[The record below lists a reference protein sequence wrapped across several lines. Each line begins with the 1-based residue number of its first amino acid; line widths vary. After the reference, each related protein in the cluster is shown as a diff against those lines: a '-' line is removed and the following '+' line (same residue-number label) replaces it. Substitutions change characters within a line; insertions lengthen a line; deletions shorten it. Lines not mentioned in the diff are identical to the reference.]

1 MTKRKNNGVQGL
13 IGFERFTRF
22 GVKTDKAEI
31 AFFSV
36 EPTNISV
43 LSAANIDVKIHHLM
57 MLLSTIPD
65 FEILALD
72 SCECFDTNKMYVKKR
87 LQTEQNEAVRKLL
100 QADYDFL
107 DEIQV
112 EMSSARQFMF
122 AVRFRREKDEQIF
135 STLNRVDKAIS
146 EHGFTAR
153 RMSKS
158 DIKRMLAL
166 YFGTSISGEEIP
178 DIEEKTNL
186 IWRDCMRINLRK
198 KKNLTDEQ
206 LEIISTKDF
215 FDRTV
220 PGIIKFYTDH
230 YICGNFYKSCW
241 AVTEYPTST
250 EETAILAHLADRNGV
265 TLRIYNRLV
274 TSMEQR
280 KIVQQ
285 AMRKNHMMT
294 TTNDVNESIKA
305 QDNINDVVELLSEL
319 RRNKEPLLHTA
330 VFIEL
335 KASSED
341 KLKELQADI
350 SMELTRSKISVDRL
364 LLRQKE
370 GFLSVLPTGNN
381 VFASQFERVLPAS
394 SVANLYPL
402 NYSGKTDENGF
413 YIGRDKY
420 GSNVLVDFDKRT
432 EDKTNSNILILGNSG
447 QGKSYLMKL
456 LLCNQREAGKS
467 ILCLDP
473 EHEYE
478 ELCNNLGGTYI
489 DMMSGEFMIN
499 PLEPKAWSENSR
511 FGNQEKETNDSP
523 ETFRK
528 VTRLSQHI
536 SYLKDF
542 FRAYK
547 DFTDAEIDTIEIMLM
562 KLYARFGI
570 DDFTDFN
577 TLNSDDY
584 PVMSDLYE
592 LIEKEFMAFDYEK
605 KHLYTEE
612 MLQNICLGLHSMCKG
627 AESKYFNGHSNI
639 KDCEFIC
646 FGVKGL
652 MDTNKRLKDTLLFN
666 ILSYMSNQLL
676 GRGNT
681 VAAVDELYLFLT
693 NMTAIEYIRN
703 GMKRVRKR
711 ESSFILASQN
721 IEDFLLP
728 EIKEFTKPLFSI
740 PSHHF
745 LFNPGNISPTAFIDT
760 LQLEESEYGLIK
772 YPERGT
778 CLYRCG
784 NERYLLQVIA
794 PQYKAAM
801 FGNGGGR

>member
-1 MTKRKNNGVQGL
+1 M
-13 IGFERFTRF
+13 
-22 GVKTDKAEI
+22 
-31 AFFSV
+31 
-36 EPTNISV
+36 
-43 LSAANIDVKIHHLM
+43 
-57 MLLSTIPD
+57 
-65 FEILALD
+65 
-72 SCECFDTNKMYVKKR
+72 
-87 LQTEQNEAVRKLL
+87 EA
-100 QADYDFL
+100 
-107 DEIQV
+107 
-112 EMSSARQFMF
+112 
-122 AVRFRREKDEQIF
+122 
-135 STLNRVDKAIS
+135 
-146 EHGFTAR
+146 
-153 RMSKS
+153 
-158 DIKRMLAL
+158 
-166 YFGTSISGEEIP
+166 
-178 DIEEKTNL
+178 
-186 IWRDCMRINLRK
+186 
-198 KKNLTDEQ
+198 
-206 LEIISTKDF
+206 KDF
-215 FDRTV
+215 FDRIS
-220 PGIIKFYTDH
+220 PGIIRFYTDH
-230 YICGNFYKSCW
+230 YICGNSFRCVW
-241 AVTEYPTST
+241 AVTEYPPST

-265 TLRIYNRLV
+265 TLRIYDRLV
-274 TSMEQR
+274 TAAEQR

-294 TTNDVNESIKA
+294 TVNDVNESIKA
-305 QDNINDVVELLSEL
+305 QDNINDVVELISEL

-350 SMELTRSKISVDRL
+350 QMELTRSKISVDRL

-370 GFLSVLPTGNN
+370 GFLSVLP
-381 VFASQFERVLPAS
+381 AS
-394 SVANLYPL
+394 SVADLYPL
-402 NYSGKTDENGF
+402 NYSGKTDKNGF

-420 GSNVLVDFDKRT
+420 GSNVLVDFDRRT

-473 EHEYE
+473 EAEYHD
-478 ELCNNLGGTYI
+478 LCSNLGGTYI
-489 DMMSGEFMIN
+489 DMMSGEYMIN
-499 PLEPKAWSENSR
+499 PLEPKAWGDGDRADS
-511 FGNQEKETNDSP
+511 DSP
-523 ETFRK
+523 EAFRK

-570 DDFTDFN
+570 DDFTDFSTQKN
-577 TLNSDDY
+577 EDY
-584 PVMSDLYE
+584 PIMSDLYE
-592 LIEKEFMAFDYEK
+592 LIEKEFMAFDHGK

-627 AESKYFNGHSNI
+627 AESKYFNGCTNI
-639 KDCEFIC
+639 KNGEFIC

-666 ILSYMSNQLL
+666 ILSYMSDQLL

-703 GMKRVRKR
+703 GMKRVRKK

-794 PQYKAAM
+794 PAYKAAL
-801 FGNGGGR
+801 FGSAGGR

>member
-1 MTKRKNNGVQGL
+1 
-13 IGFERFTRF
+13 
-22 GVKTDKAEI
+22 
-31 AFFSV
+31 
-36 EPTNISV
+36 
-43 LSAANIDVKIHHLM
+43 
-57 MLLSTIPD
+57 
-65 FEILALD
+65 
-72 SCECFDTNKMYVKKR
+72 
-87 LQTEQNEAVRKLL
+87 
-100 QADYDFL
+100 
-107 DEIQV
+107 
-112 EMSSARQFMF
+112 
-122 AVRFRREKDEQIF
+122 
-135 STLNRVDKAIS
+135 
-146 EHGFTAR
+146 
-153 RMSKS
+153 
-158 DIKRMLAL
+158 
-166 YFGTSISGEEIP
+166 
-178 DIEEKTNL
+178 
-186 IWRDCMRINLRK
+186 MRINLRK
-198 KKNLTDEQ
+198 KKKLTDEQ

-215 FDRTV
+215 FDRIV
-220 PGIIKFYTDH
+220 PGIIRFYTDH

-341 KLKELQADI
+341 KLKELQADVQ
-350 SMELTRSKISVDRL
+350 MELTRSKISVERL

-370 GFLSVLPTGNN
+370 GFLSVHPAGNN

-394 SVANLYPL
+394 SVADLYPL
-402 NYSGKTDENGF
+402 NYSGKTDEKGI
-413 YIGRDKY
+413 YIGRDKF
-420 GSNVLVDFDKRT
+420 GTNILVDFDKRT
-432 EDKTNSNILILGNSG
+432 EDKTNSNILILGNIG

-456 LLCNQREAGKS
+456 LLCNQRESGKS

-478 ELCNNLGGTYI
+478 DLCNNLGGTYI

-499 PLEPKAWSENSR
+499 PLEPKEWSENSR
-511 FGNQEKETNDSP
+511 FGNQEKETDDSP
-523 ETFRK
+523 EPFRK

-570 DDFTDFN
+570 DDLTD
-577 TLNSDDY
+577 LDKLESCDY

-592 LIEKEFMAFDYEK
+592 LVEKEFMAFDNAK

-612 MLQNICLGLHSMCKG
+612 ILQNICLGLHSMCKG
-627 AESKYFNGHSNI
+627 AESKYFNGRTNI
-639 KDCEFIC
+639 KDGEFIC

-703 GMKRVRKR
+703 GMKRVRKK

-760 LQLEESEYGLIK
+760 LQLEESEYSLIK

-794 PQYKAAM
+794 PAYKAEL
-801 FGNGGGR
+801 FGSAGGR

>member
-1 MTKRKNNGVQGL
+1 MKNKQKRK
-13 IGFERFTRF
+13 
-22 GVKTDKAEI
+22 
-31 AFFSV
+31 
-36 EPTNISV
+36 
-43 LSAANIDVKIHHLM
+43 
-57 MLLSTIPD
+57 
-65 FEILALD
+65 
-72 SCECFDTNKMYVKKR
+72 
-87 LQTEQNEAVRKLL
+87 
-100 QADYDFL
+100 
-107 DEIQV
+107 DEH
-112 EMSSARQFMF
+112 
-122 AVRFRREKDEQIF
+122 
-135 STLNRVDKAIS
+135 IS
-146 EHGFTAR
+146 EQQ
-153 RMSKS
+153 
-158 DIKRMLAL
+158 
-166 YFGTSISGEEIP
+166 E
-178 DIEEKTNL
+178 
-186 IWRDCMRINLRK
+186 RIV
-198 KKNLTDEQ
+198 
-206 LEIISTKDF
+206 TKEY
-215 FDRTV
+215 FDRIV
-220 PGIIKFYTDH
+220 PGIVRFYTDH

-241 AVTEYPTST
+241 AVTEYPPTT
-250 EETAILAHLADRNGV
+250 EESAILAHLADRNGV

-274 TSMEQR
+274 NSMEQR

-294 TTNDVNESIKA
+294 TTNDVSESVKA

-335 KASSED
+335 RATTEE
-341 KLKELQADI
+341 KLRELQADI
-350 SMELTRSKISVDRL
+350 QMELTRSKISVDKL

-370 GFLSVLPTGNN
+370 GFLAVLPCGNN
-381 VFASQFERVLPAS
+381 MFASQFERVLPAS

-402 NYSGKTDENGF
+402 NYSGKTDQHGF

-447 QGKSYLMKL
+447 QGKSYLFKL
-456 LLCNQREAGKS
+456 LLCNHREAGKS
-467 ILCLDP
+467 IIVLDP
-473 EHEYE
+473 ESEYE
-478 ELCNNLGGTYI
+478 ELCSNLGGTYI
-489 DMMSGEFMIN
+489 DMMSGEYMIN
-499 PLEPKAWSENSR
+499 PLEPKAWSD
-511 FGNQEKETNDSP
+511 GEKSDIDVP

-547 DFTDAEIDTIEIMLM
+547 GFTDAEIDTIEIMLM
-562 KLYARFGI
+562 KLYARFNI
-570 DDFTDFN
+570 DDSTNFEKLQST
-577 TLNSDDY
+577 DY
-584 PVMSDLYE
+584 PTMSDLYE
-592 LIEKEFMAFDYEK
+592 LTEKEFMAFDSEK

-627 AESKYFNGHSNI
+627 AEAKYFDGHSNI
-639 KDCEFIC
+639 KDAEFIC

-676 GRGNT
+676 EKGNT

-693 NMTAIEYIRN
+693 NITAIEYMRN
-703 GMKRVRKR
+703 GMKRVRKK

-745 LFNPGNISPTAFIDT
+745 LFNAGQINPQEFMDA
-760 LQLEESEYGLIK
+760 LQLEESEFNLIR

-784 NERYLLQVIA
+784 NERYLLQVVA
-794 PQYKAAM
+794 PAYKSVL
-801 FGNGGGR
+801 FGTAGGR

>member
-1 MTKRKNNGVQGL
+1 MRSRKQ
-13 IGFERFTRF
+13 
-22 GVKTDKAEI
+22 
-31 AFFSV
+31 
-36 EPTNISV
+36 
-43 LSAANIDVKIHHLM
+43 
-57 MLLSTIPD
+57 
-65 FEILALD
+65 
-72 SCECFDTNKMYVKKR
+72 
-87 LQTEQNEAVRKLL
+87 
-100 QADYDFL
+100 
-107 DEIQV
+107 
-112 EMSSARQFMF
+112 
-122 AVRFRREKDEQIF
+122 
-135 STLNRVDKAIS
+135 
-146 EHGFTAR
+146 
-153 RMSKS
+153 
-158 DIKRMLAL
+158 
-166 YFGTSISGEEIP
+166 
-178 DIEEKTNL
+178 
-186 IWRDCMRINLRK
+186 K
-198 KKNLTDEQ
+198 KKELSEEQ
-206 LEIISTKDF
+206 LEVIDTKNF
-215 FDRTV
+215 FDRIA
-220 PGIIKFYTDH
+220 PGIIRFYTDH
-230 YICGNFYKSCW
+230 YICGNSFFCVW
-241 AVTEYPTST
+241 AVTEYPPST

-294 TTNDVNESIKA
+294 TVNDVNESIKA
-305 QDNINDVVELLSEL
+305 QDNINDVVELISEL

-350 SMELTRSKISVDRL
+350 QMELTRSKISVDRL

-370 GFLSVLPTGNN
+370 GFLSVHPAGNN

-394 SVANLYPL
+394 SVADLYPL
-402 NYSGKTDENGF
+402 NYSGKTDESGF
-413 YIGRDKY
+413 YVGRDKY
-420 GSNVLVDFDKRT
+420 GTNILVDFDKRT

-456 LLCNQREAGKS
+456 LLCNQRESGKS

-478 ELCNNLGGTYI
+478 DLCNNLGGTYI

-511 FGNQEKETNDSP
+511 PENQEKETGDSP

-570 DDFTDFN
+570 DDLTDFD
-577 TLNSDDY
+577 TLIDEDY
-584 PVMSDLYE
+584 PMMSDLYD
-592 LIEKEFMAFDYEK
+592 LVEKEFYAFDKSK
-605 KHLYTEE
+605 KQLYTEE

-627 AESKYFNGHSNI
+627 AESKYFNGHTNI
-639 KDCEFIC
+639 KDAEFIC

-666 ILSYMSNQLL
+666 ILSYMSDQLL
-676 GRGNT
+676 GKGNT

-703 GMKRVRKR
+703 GMKRVRKK

-740 PSHHF
+740 PAHHF

-760 LQLEESEYGLIK
+760 LQLEESEYSLIK

-794 PQYKAAM
+794 PAYKAAL
-801 FGNGGGR
+801 FGSAGGR

>member
-1 MTKRKNNGVQGL
+1 MRSRKQ
-13 IGFERFTRF
+13 
-22 GVKTDKAEI
+22 
-31 AFFSV
+31 
-36 EPTNISV
+36 
-43 LSAANIDVKIHHLM
+43 
-57 MLLSTIPD
+57 
-65 FEILALD
+65 
-72 SCECFDTNKMYVKKR
+72 
-87 LQTEQNEAVRKLL
+87 
-100 QADYDFL
+100 
-107 DEIQV
+107 
-112 EMSSARQFMF
+112 
-122 AVRFRREKDEQIF
+122 
-135 STLNRVDKAIS
+135 
-146 EHGFTAR
+146 
-153 RMSKS
+153 
-158 DIKRMLAL
+158 
-166 YFGTSISGEEIP
+166 
-178 DIEEKTNL
+178 
-186 IWRDCMRINLRK
+186 K
-198 KKNLTDEQ
+198 KKELSEEQ
-206 LEIISTKDF
+206 LEIIDTKDF
-215 FDRTV
+215 FDRIA
-220 PGIIKFYTDH
+220 PGIMRFYTDH

-241 AVTEYPTST
+241 AVTEYPPST

-305 QDNINDVVELLSEL
+305 QNNIDDVVELLSEL

-335 KASSED
+335 KASTED

-350 SMELTRSKISVDRL
+350 QMELTRSKISVDRL

-370 GFLSVLPTGNN
+370 GFLSVHPAGNN

-394 SVANLYPL
+394 SVADLYPL
-402 NYSGKTDENGF
+402 NYSGKTDESGF
-413 YIGRDKY
+413 YVGRDKY
-420 GSNVLVDFDKRT
+420 GTNILVDFDKRT

-456 LLCNQREAGKS
+456 L
-467 ILCLDP
+467 
-473 EHEYE
+473 
-478 ELCNNLGGTYI
+478 
-489 DMMSGEFMIN
+489 
-499 PLEPKAWSENSR
+499 
-511 FGNQEKETNDSP
+511 GNQENETDDSP

-570 DDFTDFN
+570 DDLTDLDKLEN
-577 TLNSDDY
+577 CDY

-592 LIEKEFMAFDYEK
+592 LVEKEFMAFDNAK

-612 MLQNICLGLHSMCKG
+612 ILQNICLGLHSMCKG
-627 AESKYFNGHSNI
+627 AESKYFNGRTNI
-639 KDCEFIC
+639 KDSEFIC

-666 ILSYMSNQLL
+666 ILSYMSDQLL
-676 GRGNT
+676 GKGNT

-703 GMKRVRKR
+703 GMKRVRKK

-740 PSHHF
+740 PAHHF

-760 LQLEESEYGLIK
+760 LQLEESEYSLIK

-778 CLYRCG
+778 CFYRCG

-794 PQYKAAM
+794 PAYKAAL
-801 FGNGGGR
+801 FGSAGGR

>member
-1 MTKRKNNGVQGL
+1 MR
-13 IGFERFTRF
+13 
-22 GVKTDKAEI
+22 
-31 AFFSV
+31 S
-36 EPTNISV
+36 
-43 LSAANIDVKIHHLM
+43 
-57 MLLSTIPD
+57 
-65 FEILALD
+65 
-72 SCECFDTNKMYVKKR
+72 
-87 LQTEQNEAVRKLL
+87 
-100 QADYDFL
+100 
-107 DEIQV
+107 
-112 EMSSARQFMF
+112 
-122 AVRFRREKDEQIF
+122 
-135 STLNRVDKAIS
+135 
-146 EHGFTAR
+146 
-153 RMSKS
+153 RMQ
-158 DIKRMLAL
+158 
-166 YFGTSISGEEIP
+166 
-178 DIEEKTNL
+178 
-186 IWRDCMRINLRK
+186 K
-198 KKNLTDEQ
+198 KKELSEEQ
-206 LEIISTKDF
+206 LEIVEAKDF
-215 FDRTV
+215 FDRIS
-220 PGIIKFYTDH
+220 PGIIRFYTDH
-230 YICGNFYKSCW
+230 YICGNSFRCVW
-241 AVTEYPTST
+241 AVTEYPPST

-265 TLRIYNRLV
+265 TLRIYDRLV
-274 TSMEQR
+274 TAAEQR

-294 TTNDVNESIKA
+294 TVNDVNESIKA
-305 QDNINDVVELLSEL
+305 QDNINDVVELISEL

-341 KLKELQADI
+341 KLKELQADVQ
-350 SMELTRSKISVDRL
+350 MELTRSKISVDRL

-370 GFLSVLPTGNN
+370 GFLSVHPAGNN

-394 SVANLYPL
+394 SVADLYPL
-402 NYSGKTDENGF
+402 NYSGKTDESGF
-413 YIGRDKY
+413 YVGRDKY
-420 GSNVLVDFDKRT
+420 GTNILVDFDKRT

-456 LLCNQREAGKS
+456 LLCNQRESGKS

-478 ELCNNLGGTYI
+478 DLCNNLGGTYI

-511 FGNQEKETNDSP
+511 FGNQEKETDDSP

-570 DDFTDFN
+570 DDLTD
-577 TLNSDDY
+577 LDKLESCDY

-592 LIEKEFMAFDYEK
+592 LVEKEFMAFDNAK

-612 MLQNICLGLHSMCKG
+612 ILQNICLGLHSMCKG
-627 AESKYFNGHSNI
+627 AESKYFNGRTNI
-639 KDCEFIC
+639 KDGEFIC

-666 ILSYMSNQLL
+666 ILSYMSDQLL
-676 GRGNT
+676 GKGNT

-703 GMKRVRKR
+703 GMKRVRKK

-740 PSHHF
+740 PVHHF

-760 LQLEESEYGLIK
+760 LQLEESEYSLIK

-794 PQYKAAM
+794 PAYKAAL
-801 FGNGGGR
+801 FGSVGGR

>member
-1 MTKRKNNGVQGL
+1 
-13 IGFERFTRF
+13 
-22 GVKTDKAEI
+22 
-31 AFFSV
+31 
-36 EPTNISV
+36 
-43 LSAANIDVKIHHLM
+43 
-57 MLLSTIPD
+57 
-65 FEILALD
+65 
-72 SCECFDTNKMYVKKR
+72 
-87 LQTEQNEAVRKLL
+87 
-100 QADYDFL
+100 
-107 DEIQV
+107 
-112 EMSSARQFMF
+112 
-122 AVRFRREKDEQIF
+122 
-135 STLNRVDKAIS
+135 
-146 EHGFTAR
+146 
-153 RMSKS
+153 
-158 DIKRMLAL
+158 
-166 YFGTSISGEEIP
+166 
-178 DIEEKTNL
+178 
-186 IWRDCMRINLRK
+186 MRINLRK
-198 KKNLTDEQ
+198 KKKLTDEQ

-215 FDRTV
+215 FDRIV
-220 PGIIKFYTDH
+220 PGIIRFYTDH

-335 KASSED
+335 KASTED

-350 SMELTRSKISVDRL
+350 QMELTRSKISVDRL

-370 GFLSVLPTGNN
+370 GFLSVHPAGNN

-394 SVANLYPL
+394 SVADLYPL
-402 NYSGKTDENGF
+402 NYSGKTDEKGI
-413 YIGRDKY
+413 YIGRDKF
-420 GSNVLVDFDKRT
+420 GTNILVDFDKRT

-456 LLCNQREAGKS
+456 LLCNQRESGKS

-478 ELCNNLGGTYI
+478 DLCNNLGGTYI

-499 PLEPKAWSENSR
+499 PLEPKAWSESSR
-511 FGNQEKETNDSP
+511 PENQEKETGDSP

-570 DDFTDFN
+570 DDLTD
-577 TLNSDDY
+577 LDKLESCDY

-592 LIEKEFMAFDYEK
+592 LVEKEFMAFDNAK

-612 MLQNICLGLHSMCKG
+612 ILQNICLGLHSMCKG
-627 AESKYFNGHSNI
+627 AESKYFNGRTNI
-639 KDCEFIC
+639 KDGEFIC

-666 ILSYMSNQLL
+666 ILSYMSDQLL
-676 GRGNT
+676 GKGNT

-703 GMKRVRKR
+703 GMKRVRKK

-740 PSHHF
+740 PVHHF

-760 LQLEESEYGLIK
+760 LQLEESEYSLIK

-794 PQYKAAM
+794 PAYKAAL
-801 FGNGGGR
+801 FGSVGGR

>member
-1 MTKRKNNGVQGL
+1 
-13 IGFERFTRF
+13 
-22 GVKTDKAEI
+22 
-31 AFFSV
+31 
-36 EPTNISV
+36 
-43 LSAANIDVKIHHLM
+43 
-57 MLLSTIPD
+57 
-65 FEILALD
+65 
-72 SCECFDTNKMYVKKR
+72 
-87 LQTEQNEAVRKLL
+87 
-100 QADYDFL
+100 
-107 DEIQV
+107 
-112 EMSSARQFMF
+112 MF
-122 AVRFRREKDEQIF
+122 K
-135 STLNRVDKAIS
+135 
-146 EHGFTAR
+146 
-153 RMSKS
+153 
-158 DIKRMLAL
+158 
-166 YFGTSISGEEIP
+166 
-178 DIEEKTNL
+178 
-186 IWRDCMRINLRK
+186 RK
-198 KKNLTDEQ
+198 KKELSAEQ
-206 LEIISTKDF
+206 LEVIETKDF
-215 FDRTV
+215 FDRIV
-220 PGIIKFYTDH
+220 PGMIRFYTDH
-230 YICGNFYKSCW
+230 YICGNFCKSCW
-241 AVTEYPTST
+241 AITEYPPNT
-250 EETAILAHLADRNGV
+250 EETVILAHLADRNGV

-319 RRNKEPLLHTA
+319 RRNKENLLHTA

-335 KASSED
+335 KAASED

-350 SMELTRSKISVDRL
+350 QMELTRSKISVDRL

-381 VFASQFERVLPAS
+381 MFGSQFERVLPAS
-394 SVANLYPL
+394 SVANMYPL

-413 YIGRDKY
+413 YLGRDKY
-420 GSNVLVDFDKRT
+420 GSNVLVDFDRRT

-447 QGKSYLMKL
+447 QGKSHLMKL

-473 EHEYE
+473 ESEYHD
-478 ELCNNLGGTYI
+478 LCSNLGGTYI

-499 PLEPKAWSENSR
+499 PLEPKAWSSNDETSDADQRDAGPISRLNDEKSEITARAGNEN
-511 FGNQEKETNDSP
+511 EP
-523 ETFRK
+523 LAFRK

-562 KLYARFGI
+562 KLYARFDI
-570 DDFTDFN
+570 DDSTNFDK
-577 TLNSDDY
+577 LKSEKY

-592 LIEKEFMAFDYEK
+592 LVEKEFLSFDSSK

-612 MLQNICLGLHSMCKG
+612 ILQNICLGLHSMCKG
-627 AESKYFNGHSNI
+627 AESKYFNGHTNI
-639 KDCEFIC
+639 RDGEFIC

-703 GMKRVRKR
+703 GMKRVRKK
-711 ESSFILASQN
+711 ESSFILSSQN

-740 PSHHF
+740 PAHHF
-745 LFNPGNISPTAFIDT
+745 LFNPGNISPTDFMDT
-760 LQLEESEYGLIK
+760 LQVEQSEYGLIK

-784 NERYLLQVIA
+784 NERYLLQVHA
-794 PQYKAAM
+794 PDYKVKL
-801 FGNGGGR
+801 FGKAGGR